1 MNLLIPAAAFG
12 AYYLYS
18 MKDTGERLRKCEI
31 NSFKLGKIQLGL
43 QQTTIPV
50 ELQVFNPNNTDV
62 PAEYFRGIV
71 SRAGKRIAD
80 FTFDSQGKSVMLKR
94 GTTTP
99 LIFNVR
105 ITTLGI
111 VTNLVGLFKSMVA
124 AKPFET
130 TFTVNGTL
138 RINGFDIPVNFSW
151 DAKAG
156 KAVQQIA
163 GIGSADSDFYNRE
176 LRKGLNLFF
185 NWSRQKLNY
194 DSKDE
199 AEELKKLLIQ
209 DKDWLLEKVEWLCN
223 GSYGS
228 EYQFVVKNWYKN
240 LSHTDKRRENGLRS
254 MAINTFLLL
263 CSSEFRNLNSAKVV
277 SIVKKVMPKQEME
290 IFNKRI
296 ANIIEGIAL
305 EEHWIYN

>member
-12 AYYLYS
+12 AYYLLS

-31 NSFKLGKIQLGL
+31 SSFKLGKIQLGL

-71 SRAGKRIAD
+71 SRAGKKIAD

-124 AKPFET
+124 AQPFET
-130 TFTVNGTL
+130 TFTVNGIL
-138 RINGFDIPVNFSW
+138 RINGFDIPVNFNW

-156 KAVQQIA
+156 KAVKPIA
-163 GIGSADSDFYNRE
+163 GIGKPYAKIEFANNEEMQTYF
-176 LRKGLNLFF
+176 RKPCTDTKFSLNGIPDMGIGAINNQNFHVLKISFVGQTDTKDARVKITSERF
-185 NWSRQKLNY
+185 KESVTIPFGKNY
-194 DSKDE
+194 DNTKDVAINWLDKKGFNIIGA
-199 AEELKKLLIQ
+199 AEG
-209 DKDWLLEKVEWLCN
+209 KDWYYII
-223 GSYGS
+223 S
-228 EYQFVVKNWYKN
+228 
-240 LSHTDKRRENGLRS
+240 D
-254 MAINTFLLL
+254 TFQSL
-263 CSSEFRNLNSAKVV
+263 
-277 SIVKKVMPKQEME
+277 KQ
-290 IFNKRI
+290 K
-296 ANIIEGIAL
+296 
-305 EEHWIYN
+305 